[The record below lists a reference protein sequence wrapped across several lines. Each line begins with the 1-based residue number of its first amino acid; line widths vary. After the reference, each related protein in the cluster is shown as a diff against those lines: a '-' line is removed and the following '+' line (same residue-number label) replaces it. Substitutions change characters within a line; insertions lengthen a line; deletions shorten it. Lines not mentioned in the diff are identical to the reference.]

1 MNIHPTAVISDRAIL
16 GFRVSVGPYS
26 IVEPDTLIG
35 DRCDLQGHVT
45 VKRFSTIGPDNR
57 IYEGAV
63 IGGDPQDLSFSGDD
77 SKLIIGAR
85 NRIREAVT
93 INRGASLGSETS
105 IGSDCFIM
113 AGAHVAHD
121 CILGD
126 RIIIANN
133 VALAGHV
140 EIHDR
145 AFLSGGVV
153 VHQFCRIG
161 ALAMIGGN
169 SKIVQDC
176 LPFIITDGM
185 PGRARGLNLVGL
197 RRAGFPPAEIRTLKQ
212 AYRILLRSA
221 LTLERAVDE
230 LQALGGPSVELLIAF
245 VKKAKRGFCHHGNG

>member
-1 MNIHPTAVISDRAIL
+1 MNIHPTAIISERVIL
-16 GFRVSVGPYS
+16 GDRVAVGPYS
-26 IVEPDTLIG
+26 IIEPDTLIG

-45 VKRFSTIGPDNR
+45 IKRFSTLGPDNL

-63 IGGDPQDLSFSGDD
+63 IGGEPQDLSFMGDD
-77 SKLIIGAR
+77 SKLTIGAR

-93 INRGASLGSETS
+93 INRGASAGSETS

-121 CILGD
+121 CRLGD

-140 EIHDR
+140 EIGDR

-153 VHQFCRIG
+153 VHQFCSVG
-161 ALAMIGGN
+161 TLAMIGGN

-176 LPFIITDGM
+176 LPFVITDGM

-197 RRAGFPPAEIRTLKQ
+197 RRAGFPAAEIRTLKQ

-221 LTLERAVDE
+221 LTLEKAIDE
-230 LQALGGPSVELLIAF
+230 LQVLGGPSVELLISF
-245 VKKAKRGFCHHGNG
+245 VKKSKRGFCRHDSG